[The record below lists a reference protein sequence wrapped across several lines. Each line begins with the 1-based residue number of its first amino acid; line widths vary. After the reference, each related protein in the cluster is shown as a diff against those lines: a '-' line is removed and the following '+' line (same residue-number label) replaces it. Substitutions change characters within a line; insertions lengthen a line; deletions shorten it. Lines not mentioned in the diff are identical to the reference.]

1 MIVGSLTLKDLTKAL
16 ISFRIEKYK
25 SLKEGQAMT
34 KAELVSA
41 IAKGAGITKK
51 QADNALKAAVSALSD
66 AIKKG
71 ERVAIPG
78 FGIFSVR
85 QRSARKGRNP
95 RTGAEINIPARKVV
109 AFKPAKELRE
119 GVK

>member
-1 MIVGSLTLKDLTKAL
+1 
-16 ISFRIEKYK
+16 
-25 SLKEGQAMT
+25 MT
-34 KAELVSA
+34 KAELVTA

-51 QADNALKAAVSALSD
+51 QADAALKTAVEAVSNAL
-66 AIKKG
+66 KKG

-85 QRSARKGRNP
+85 ERAARKGRNP
-95 RTGAEINIPARKVV
+95 RTGAVIDIPARKVV
-109 AFKPAKELRE
+109 VFRPAKDLRG

>member
-1 MIVGSLTLKDLTKAL
+1 
-16 ISFRIEKYK
+16 
-25 SLKEGQAMT
+25 MT
-34 KAELVSA
+34 KAELVTT

-51 QADNALKAAVSALSD
+51 QADAALKAAVAAVSNAL
-66 AIKKG
+66 KKG

-85 QRSARKGRNP
+85 KRAARKGRNP
-95 RTGAEINIPARKVV
+95 RTGAVINIPARKVV
-109 AFKPAKELRE
+109 VFRPAKDLRG